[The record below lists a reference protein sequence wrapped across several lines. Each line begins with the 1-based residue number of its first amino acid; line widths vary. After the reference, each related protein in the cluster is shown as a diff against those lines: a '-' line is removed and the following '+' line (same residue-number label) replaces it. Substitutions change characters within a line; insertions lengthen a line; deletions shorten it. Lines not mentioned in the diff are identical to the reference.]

1 MIAFGTSADRLP
13 YWVRATWLY
22 IYDYLGTKGNMN
34 VQWEHDPVDKIKLT
48 SVSVNMRLSKKDQIN
63 PLAYKLT
70 IFISTGTI
78 QVQGNDYNP
87 FVSSHFKVIITLVNK
102 LMGICENKKSESTDA
117 DQTIPKGF
125 HDQEKPS
132 TPSRIPVRSATTS
145 IQPFTEVLTNV
156 KLDLKSDL
164 EHLGANFSEALGKFS
179 EAFVQHLQTELKKVT
194 DKDSLCTEIKSS
206 SKMVI
211 TDQSKDPAN
220 VVQDIQ
226 NLNDTISKQN
236 METLFLKHK
245 VQSLTL
251 DNKTKQNEMDNK
263 LQVMRSDYELEIAK
277 LQSKL
282 DTQSQLTSDA
292 KQQLNHTTHILSNS
306 VDHLEQKLVS
316 KNSEIANLEG
326 ICANLRL
333 DLETKNKEILSLKIH
348 AANSISFNEKSYDT
362 KIKQQSEPT
371 KPKILLI
378 GTSNIKGIDE
388 ERLSAKFVTH
398 KCTAYTFE

>member
-1 MIAFGTSADRLP
+1 MTFITDPEANMIAFGTSADRLP

-34 VQWEHDPVDKIKLT
+34 VQWEHDPVDKNKLT
-48 SVSVNMRLSKKDQIN
+48 SVSVNILSKKDKIN

-78 QVQGNDYNP
+78 QVQGNDYNL

-102 LMGICENKKSESTDA
+102 LMGICENNKSESTDA

-132 TPSRIPVRSATTS
+132 TPSIIPVRSATAS
-145 IQPFTEVLTNV
+145 IQPSTEALTNV

-164 EHLGANFSEALGKFS
+164 KHLEANFSEALGKFS
-179 EAFVQHLQTELKKVT
+179 EAFDQHLQTELKKVT
-194 DKDSLCTEIKSS
+194 DKFDSLCTEIKSS

-211 TDQSKDPAN
+211 KDQSKDPTN
-220 VVQDIQ
+220 VVQEIQ

-236 METLFLKHK
+236 METMSLKHK

-251 DNKTKQNEMDNK
+251 NNKTKQNEMDNK

-292 KQQLNHTTHILSNS
+292 KQQLNHTTHILNNS
-306 VDHLEQKLVS
+306 VEHLEQKLVA
-316 KNSEIANLEG
+316 KNSEITNLEG
-326 ICANLRL
+326 ICVNLRL
-333 DLETKNKEILSLKIH
+333 DLETKSNEILSLKIH
-348 AANSISFNEKSYDT
+348 AANSTSLNEKSYDT
-362 KIKQQSEPT
+362 KKKPT
-371 KPKILLI
+371 
-378 GTSNIKGIDE
+378 
-388 ERLSAKFVTH
+388 V
-398 KCTAYTFE
+398 